1 MVRSGQVTWPDWPSK
16 KCGGQRAVAS
26 ARTMNK
32 NASLQKR
39 KCSIPGL
46 GYDRATGR
54 WFADVG
60 SNEPIGYE
68 RFNMPFGNDDFPS
81 MYSQSLTC
89 SRIMYAHHDLLVR
102 QTVGRIQQIEE
113 KEGKPARG

>member
-1 MVRSGQVTWPDWPSK
+1 MKRLL
-16 KCGGQRAVAS
+16 
-26 ARTMNK
+26 NK
-32 NASLQKR
+32 PFSYYNELAYVFR
-39 KCSIPGL
+39 
-46 GYDRATGR
+46 YDRATGR